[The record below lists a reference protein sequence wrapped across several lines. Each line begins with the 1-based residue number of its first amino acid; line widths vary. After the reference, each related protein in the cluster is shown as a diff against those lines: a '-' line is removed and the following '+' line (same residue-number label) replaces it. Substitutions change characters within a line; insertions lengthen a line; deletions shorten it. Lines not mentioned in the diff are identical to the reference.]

1 MDPAP
6 MDTAPMDA
14 DAELMC
20 RARDG
25 DPDAFG
31 ELFNRW
37 RLPMV
42 RFAVRFIGDQ
52 ARGEELAQDVFLKIY
67 RARHRYEPREAFR
80 AYIFKVAT
88 NHCINQKNR
97 AENRRPRVAVDDLRV
112 EPIDR
117 RRPDATELVH
127 AEALRRQVRAAV
139 AELPPKQRAALLL
152 QKEDGLGY
160 QEIADALSTSVS
172 AVKSLLN
179 RARNALL
186 RDLAP
191 LLDRPDTA
199 GGQA

>member
-1 MDPAP
+1 
-6 MDTAPMDA
+6 MDA

-191 LLDRPDTA
+191 LLDRPDTT

>member
-1 MDPAP
+1 MDSTI
-6 MDTAPMDA
+6 D

-25 DPDAFG
+25 DAAAFG
-31 ELFNRW
+31 ELFTRW
-37 RLPMV
+37 RVPMV
-42 RFAVRFIGDQ
+42 RFAVRFVGDQ

-88 NHCINQKNR
+88 NHCINQQSR
-97 AENRRPRVAVDDLRV
+97 AENRRPKVAVEDLKV

-117 RRPDATELVH
+117 HRPDATELVH
-127 AEALRRQVRAAV
+127 AEVLQRSVRAAV

-160 QEIADALSTSVS
+160 QEIADALETTVA

-179 RARNALL
+179 RARGALL

-191 LLDRPDTA
+191 LLDQPAAA
-199 GGQA
+199 GGA

>member
-1 MDPAP
+1 
-6 MDTAPMDA
+6 MDA

>member
-1 MDPAP
+1 
-6 MDTAPMDA
+6 MDT

-37 RLPMV
+37 RVPMV

-97 AENRRPRVAVDDLRV
+97 AENRRPKVAVEDLRV
-112 EPIDR
+112 EPMDQ

-186 RDLAP
+186 RDLEP
-191 LLDRPDTA
+191 LLDRPQMA
-199 GGQA
+199 GGRS

>member
-1 MDPAP
+1 
-6 MDTAPMDA
+6 MDTDA
-14 DAELMC
+14 QLMC

-97 AENRRPRVAVDDLRV
+97 AENRRPRVAVEDLRV
-112 EPIDR
+112 EPTDQ

-127 AEALRRQVRAAV
+127 AEALRLQVRAAV
-139 AELPPKQRAALLL
+139 ADLPPKQRAALLL

-186 RDLAP
+186 RDLEP
-191 LLDRPDTA
+191 LLDRTA

>member
-1 MDPAP
+1 MDE
-6 MDTAPMDA
+6 DA
-14 DAELMC
+14 QLMC

-25 DPDAFG
+25 DAAAFG
-31 ELFNRW
+31 ELFDRW
-37 RLPMV
+37 RVPMV

-97 AENRRPRVAVDDLRV
+97 AENRRPKVAVEELRV
-112 EPIDR
+112 EPMDR

-127 AEALRRQVRAAV
+127 AEALQQSVRAAV
-139 AELPPKQRAALLL
+139 AGLPAKQRAALLL

-160 QEIADALSTSVS
+160 QEIADALETTVS

-179 RARNALL
+179 RARGKLL
-186 RDLAP
+186 EELAP
-191 LLDRPDTA
+191 LLDRPQAAA
-199 GGQA
+199 GGRR

>member
-1 MDPAP
+1 MDS
-6 MDTAPMDA
+6 

-31 ELFNRW
+31 ELFGRW
-37 RLPMV
+37 RVPMV
-42 RFAVRFIGDQ
+42 RFAVRFVGDQ

-88 NHCINQKNR
+88 NHCINNKNR
-97 AENRRPRVAVDDLRV
+97 AENRRPKIAMQDLRV
-112 EPIDR
+112 EPTDHH
-117 RRPDATELVH
+117 RPHADELVH
-127 AEALRRQVRAAV
+127 AEALRKQVRSAV
-139 AELPPKQRAALLL
+139 AQLPAKQRAALLL

-160 QEIADALSTSVS
+160 QEIAEALETTVS

-179 RARNALL
+179 RARTALL

-191 LLDRPDTA
+191 LLDPPPMAAPQAAA
-199 GGQA
+199 GGQR